1 MVREDTNLPFGDA
14 FSPAQLE
21 TDDDRGELAV
31 VLELIKE
38 HEGDPDSF
46 DDAVKE
52 TFFPDDDDNTRA
64 KNVRLGVSSAGYDI
78 VDEDFGFTELGEDL
92 YELRNE
98 PEEMYDRFATYILRH
113 LHGLKGIEIVE
124 DLEAQG
130 KKTVNANVK
139 QEFRDQ
145 YDFHIDETSNHWSQ
159 MRAWMSKAGVV
170 NTGSHHYDIDRTR
183 IEELIGVDSEDIL
196 ELDGLTDEQ
205 QAFLR
210 ALTLIDPDDE
220 IKNSVVKK
228 VAEEAY
234 GVKIEQ
240 SNISRRVLNPLEEEG
255 YIEWEHVSGKPNL
268 LETTDK
274 FDSEILKPVLDD
286 LASRTGVPRNILRK
300 SYDELQEDIDTGNNY
315 ERGVALETLAVKIGR
330 TLGLEFVGWRVRA
343 RETGGSEVDVIFDDI
358 GTVFNRIQIQ
368 CKNIKGQLETK
379 HVAREVGI
387 SRMLQTN
394 TILMIARNG
403 VSADAR
409 QFANQVMRH
418 ENIAVSFLTGDTLE
432 VLDED
437 TDHLLTALR
446 GESRRIHGLK
456 RLGREE
462 RVEEEEEQELVNREN
477 EALEKYEEELEEY
490 TEASDASLTDF
501 QED

>member
-1 MVREDTNLPFGDA
+1 MARDETDLPFGDA
-14 FSPAQLE
+14 FSPSQLN

-31 VLELIKE
+31 VLELIAE
-38 HEGDPDSF
+38 FEGKPDAF
-46 DDAVKE
+46 DDAIRDE
-52 TFFPDDDDNTRA
+52 FFPGDADNTRA
-64 KNVRLGVSSAGYDI
+64 KNVRLGVSPAGYEI
-78 VDEDFGFTELGEDL
+78 VDENFEFTDLGEEL
-92 YELRNE
+92 YELRDS
-98 PEEMYDRFATYILRH
+98 PEEMYDRFAQYILRE
-113 LHGLKGIEIVE
+113 LHGLKAIEIVE

-130 KKTVNANVK
+130 KKTVNANIK

-145 YDFHIDETSNHWSQ
+145 YDFHIDDTSNHWSQ
-159 MRAWMSKAGVV
+159 MRGWLSEAGVI
-170 NTGSHHYDIDRTR
+170 NRDTHHYDIDRTR

-196 ELDGLTDEQ
+196 ELDSLTDEQ

-210 ALTLIDPDDE
+210 ALALVNPRGE
-220 IKNSVVKK
+220 IKNSVVRNI
-228 VAEEAY
+228 AEDAY
-234 GVKIEQ
+234 GVNIRQ
-240 SNISRRVLNPLEEEG
+240 SNISRRILNPLEEEG
-255 YIEWEHVSGKPNL
+255 YIEWTHVSGKPNL

-274 FDSEILKPVLDD
+274 FDAEILKPVLED
-286 LASRTGVPRNILRK
+286 LAARTGVPRNILRN
-300 SYDELQEDIDTGNNY
+300 SYDDLLKEIDAGNNY

-409 QFANQVMRH
+409 RFANQVMQH
-418 ENIAVSFLTGDTLE
+418 ENISISFLTGDTLE
-432 VLDED
+432 ILDED
-437 TDHLLTALR
+437 TDRLLTALR

-456 RLGREE
+456 RLGKEE
-462 RVEEEEEQELVNREN
+462 RVEEDEEQELVNREN
-477 EALEKYEEELEEY
+477 EVLDEYESEISEEDD
-490 TEASDASLTDF
+490 ADASLTDF
-501 QED
+501 